1 MNTLKRLTLAICII
15 LLMNAC
21 APLRAPVVVKNSPI
35 EMFKYAYISPTK
47 GINVQYGEAPTED
60 SMESA
65 DHRRPKASTPAMS
78 LQEY

>member
-47 GINVQYGEAPTED
+47 ELTSSTGSTYGGQYGI
-60 SMESA
+60 
-65 DHRRPKASTPAMS
+65 
-78 LQEY
+78 YG